1 MLCSMKVSSAVA
13 ALLLAVL
20 VGGVSFAG
28 AQDQSTET
36 RKVVSR
42 VTPSYPSI
50 ARTLNL
56 TGVVKL
62 DVTVAPSGSAK
73 SVQVIGGNPVLAQSA
88 ESTVRIWK
96 WEKSDHETTEH
107 VEIKFAP

>member
-1 MLCSMKVSSAVA
+1 MKVPSVIV

-20 VGGVSFAG
+20 IGIVPMASG
-28 AQDQSTET
+28 QDQGSGS

-42 VTPSYPSI
+42 VTPTYPSI

-62 DVTVAPSGSAK
+62 DVVVSATGAAK
-73 SVQVIGGNPVLAQSA
+73 SVQVVGGNPVLAQSA
-88 ESTVRIWK
+88 ENAVHVWK

-107 VEIKFAP
+107 VEIQFTP

>member
-1 MLCSMKVSSAVA
+1 MKVSSAVA
-13 ALLLAVL
+13 ALVLAML
-20 VGGVSFAG
+20 VGGVSLAG
-28 AQDQSTET
+28 AQDQSTDA

-42 VTPSYPSI
+42 VTPTYPSI

-62 DVTVAPSGSAK
+62 DVTVAPNGAAK

-88 ESTVRIWK
+88 ESTVRMWK
-96 WEKSDHETTEH
+96 WEKGDKETTEH

>member
-1 MLCSMKVSSAVA
+1 MKVSSGIA
-13 ALLLAVL
+13 ALLLAML

-28 AQDQSTET
+28 AQDQSTSS

-62 DVTVAPSGSAK
+62 DVTVAPSGAAK
-73 SVQVIGGNPVLAQSA
+73 SVQVVGGNPVLAQSA
-88 ESTVRIWK
+88 ESTVRMWK
-96 WEKSDHETTEH
+96 WEKSDHESTEH